1 MTDAQVWGVHYGYE
15 MRREKRSSDFRMLYS
30 LYFNANSK
38 KKIRSSKLWLLPYLD
53 FIVGGETPSISKEKQ
68 RKIIENVDKMLA
80 KMAQSKDKEVN

>member
-1 MTDAQVWGVHYGYE
+1 MCIRD
-15 MRREKRSSDFRMLYS
+15 RLYS

-38 KKIRSSKLWLLPYLD
+38 KKIRSSKLWSLPYLD

-80 KMAQSKDKEVN
+80 KMAQNKDKEVN